1 MQRLQEIGGDILRAS
16 FNVTFNEKLNND
28 IREKGA
34 EYLAYCIDK
43 YIEHDII
50 EQLQSENPKI
60 REVAIAILDESEGTN
75 HIDLLVEVAV
85 SHVIEKEIFD
95 FIGTLGDDSHIDL
108 ISPLLQ
114 HDNSDVIASAV
125 AVIGTLG
132 DVSHIDLISPLLQ
145 HDNNDVI
152 ASPVAVIGTLGDV
165 SHIDLIIPLL
175 QNDNS
180 DVRYRAIE
188 AIGTLGDA
196 DHIDL
201 IIPLLQDDNSDVRY
215 RAIGVIGTL
224 GDADH
229 IDLISPLLQHDNSDV
244 RYRAIEAI
252 GTLADADHIDLI
264 TPLLQDKDSNV
275 KASAVEAIGTLGDAD
290 HIDLIIPLLQD
301 ENWSVRRNAV
311 NLIAELGDISHIDF
325 ISPLLQD
332 DDSDVL
338 EAVFE
343 VIGKYQRHDLLI
355 QRLYALQ
362 GIFDDE
368 DGTKAQVILKHL
380 IAIAAPV
387 TLDVLPD
394 VINAFVLDPD
404 YDLPRKRALALIA
417 MQVCSRD
424 EAVPEMLTQFSNIRT
439 IKDLGNM
446 LDEERE
452 VDDPVTNEHIIT
464 TLKSIDHPVA
474 RGILAEWET
483 KESTADEGAQE

>member
-201 IIPLLQDDNSDVRY
+201 IIPLLQNDNS
-215 RAIGVIGTL
+215 
-224 GDADH
+224 
-229 IDLISPLLQHDNSDV
+229 NV

>member
-201 IIPLLQDDNSDVRY
+201 IIPLLQD
-215 RAIGVIGTL
+215 
-224 GDADH
+224 
-229 IDLISPLLQHDNSDV
+229 
-244 RYRAIEAI
+244 
-252 GTLADADHIDLI
+252 
-264 TPLLQDKDSNV
+264 
-275 KASAVEAIGTLGDAD
+275 
-290 HIDLIIPLLQD
+290 

-343 VIGKYQRHDLLI
+343 VIGKYQRHDFLI